1 VIEISVAKFFN
12 PLVLVLF
19 YSTLISNRE

>member
-19 YSTLISNRE
+19 YSTLISKRE